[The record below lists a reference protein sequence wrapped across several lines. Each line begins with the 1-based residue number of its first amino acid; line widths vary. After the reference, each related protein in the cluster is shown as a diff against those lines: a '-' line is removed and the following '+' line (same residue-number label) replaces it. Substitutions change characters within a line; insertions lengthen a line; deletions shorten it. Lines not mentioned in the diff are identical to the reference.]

1 MKWNMKWYIF
11 EKIRCVLVDVF
22 WTKTC
27 FLVHV
32 TRGKRKRKKEEK
44 ILIWTMVFKEKKAS
58 VKGLIGIPWAF
69 SGLCSSNSSPSQRGA
84 AGTKEALSLATSLQL
99 AQTCIGSVMCSSASM
114 DLWGKGA
121 ILPLNKQNE
130 LLLST
135 RVVLRIWIN
144 MWISLATTVWF
155 TPKNYRK
162 TSHTYISNWWS
173 RG

>member
-99 AQTCIGSVMCSSASM
+99 AQTCIWSVTCSSA
-114 DLWGKGA
+114 
-121 ILPLNKQNE
+121 N
-130 LLLST
+130 T
-135 RVVLRIWIN
+135 RSSCLMRISLLRI
-144 MWISLATTVWF
+144 SLLRCF
-155 TPKNYRK
+155 K
-162 TSHTYISNWWS
+162 TITKIWLMQFYGLLILLVCT
-173 RG
+173 

>member
-11 EKIRCVLVDVF
+11 KKIRCVLVDVF

-99 AQTCIGSVMCSSASM
+99 AQTCIWSVMYH
-114 DLWGKGA
+114 LG
-121 ILPLNKQNE
+121 LE
-130 LLLST
+130 
-135 RVVLRIWIN
+135 
-144 MWISLATTVWF
+144 TTVWF
-155 TPKNYRK
+155 NPKDHRK
-162 TSHTYISNWWS
+162 ISHIYLKLM
-173 RG
+173 G

>member
-11 EKIRCVLVDVF
+11 EKIMCVLVDVF

-99 AQTCIGSVMCSSASM
+99 AQTCIWSVTCSSANTGSSCLM
-114 DLWGKGA
+114 RISLLRCFKTITKIWLMRFYGLL
-121 ILPLNKQNE
+121 I
-130 LLLST
+130 LLLRT
-135 RVVLRIWIN
+135 
-144 MWISLATTVWF
+144 
-155 TPKNYRK
+155 
-162 TSHTYISNWWS
+162 
-173 RG
+173 

>member
-11 EKIRCVLVDVF
+11 EKIMCVLVDVF

-99 AQTCIGSVMCSSASM
+99 AQTCIWSVTCSSANTGSSCLM
-114 DLWGKGA
+114 RISLLRISLLRCFKTITKIWLMRFYGLF
-121 ILPLNKQNE
+121 I
-130 LLLST
+130 LLLRT
-135 RVVLRIWIN
+135 
-144 MWISLATTVWF
+144 
-155 TPKNYRK
+155 
-162 TSHTYISNWWS
+162 
-173 RG
+173 

>member
-99 AQTCIGSVMCSSASM
+99 AQTCIWSVTCSSANTDSICEAKERKKKFWWP
-114 DLWGKGA
+114 LRTFYCG
-121 ILPLNKQNE
+121 LPNQ
-130 LLLST
+130 
-135 RVVLRIWIN
+135 
-144 MWISLATTVWF
+144 
-155 TPKNYRK
+155 KNL
-162 TSHTYISNWWS
+162 TGFPSC
-173 RG
+173 